1 VPSDSTTIQKIS
13 EELKSALAL
22 LEVKEGISAKAV
34 VDSDAGIMRIYSEGS
49 DPLKRASSAL
59 SEVLELSYTTA
70 EHHPYWSILYHS
82 TEISKIVLERW
93 NESLESDQ
101 VSEIL
106 WRMQEIRMT
115 VERLAESANSESK

>member
-1 VPSDSTTIQKIS
+1 VPSDSTAIQKIS
-13 EELKSALAL
+13 EELKSALAR
-22 LEVKEGISAKAV
+22 LEAQEGVSAKAV
-34 VDSDAGIMRIYSEGS
+34 VDSDAGIMRIYSEDS

-82 TEISKIVLERW
+82 TEISKIVLDRW

-106 WRMQEIRMT
+106 WRMQEIKMT
-115 VERLAESANSESK
+115 VERLAEAANSESK